1 MGLADLHMHTLFS
14 FDGTASVPNVL
25 RRAKEIGLDIISITD
40 HDEVRGALLA
50 EQLAPHYGIQ
60 VIPGSEITT
69 REGDLLALGI
79 RHKVQAGLSLVET
92 LIRVGS
98 QGGYCIIPHLMAGGV
113 GMKSLSYCAVRK
125 ATRHPEAGQFI
136 LGIETINATALDR
149 KSAGFADLLAHR
161 TQISRV
167 GNSDA
172 HVLDAIG
179 LGITEFPGET
189 IGDFHRALV
198 EGTTVAKKNASWS
211 TVKIMGVWIADY
223 LRSAPVRLKPALAQ

>member
-25 RRAKEIGLDIISITD
+25 KRAKEIGLNVIAITD

-50 EQLAPHYGIQ
+50 EQLAPQYGIH
-60 VIPGSEITT
+60 VVTGSEITT
-69 REGDLLALGI
+69 GEGDLLALGI
-79 RHKVQAGLSLVET
+79 RHKVPPGLSLVET
-92 LIRVGS
+92 LIRVGG

-125 ATRHPEAGQFI
+125 ASRHPEAGQFI

-149 KSAGFADLLAHR
+149 RSAGFADLLAHR

-189 IGDFHRALV
+189 IGDLKRALE
-198 EGTTVAKKNASWS
+198 EGTTAAKKSASWS
-211 TVKIMGVWIADY
+211 TIKIMGVWIADY
-223 LRSAPVRLKPALAQ
+223 LRSAPVRLKPALA

>member
-25 RRAKEIGLDIISITD
+25 RRAREIGLDVIAITD

-50 EQLAPHYGIQ
+50 EELAPQFGIQ

-69 REGDLLALGI
+69 GEGDLLALGI
-79 RHKVQAGLSLVET
+79 RQKVQAGLSLVET
-92 LIRVGS
+92 LIRVGR

-161 TQISRV
+161 AQISRV

-189 IGDFHRALV
+189 IGDLHRALM
-198 EGTTVAKKNASWS
+198 EGTTVAKKSASWS
-211 TVKIMGVWIADY
+211 TIKIMGVWIADY
-223 LRSAPVRLKPALAQ
+223 LRSAPVRLKPAMAH